1 MGQMYAGLGTLCMKC
16 DEMQMVWYEWM
27 KGNDCISWIFVN
39 FALENQ
45 RRAPLRTDASLRFKM
60 TYPILECEEALENQR
75 RVQYSS
81 KGLSCFCDS
90 LLTQGFTGDPK
101 HLIQL
106 IN

>member
-1 MGQMYAGLGTLCMKC
+1 MGQMYAGIGTLCMKC

-27 KGNDCISWIFVN
+27 KGNDCISRIFVN

-45 RRAPLRTDASLRFKM
+45 RRA
-60 TYPILECEEALENQR
+60 
-75 RVQYSS
+75 QYSS